1 MIWIALFSIVYARH
15 FAGAEPPRVHALEEF
30 QSAVEEVVE
39 DDERRERAVDLLE
52 QSRERFKEGLE
63 TLEGLREEFWAV
75 DARYDATEADYRK
88 AWSRIQKAWEG
99 QRKEALDLHYQ
110 VRREL
115 TKEEWSYVHSEV
127 EPAIDEVLAALE
139 SALES
144 ED

>member
-15 FAGAEPPRVHALEEF
+15 FAGAEPPRVQVLDEF
-30 QSAVEEVVE
+30 RSSVEEVVQ

-63 TLEGLREEFWAV
+63 ALEALREEFWAV
-75 DARYDATEADYRK
+75 DARYDATEADYQE

-110 VRREL
+110 VRGEL
-115 TKEEWSYVHSEV
+115 TTKEWSSVHSKI
-127 EPAIDEVLAALE
+127 EPTIDEVLAALE